1 MQTSSQ
7 SLMWTEI
14 ATAPA
19 TARRTKPRLMA
30 MTSRM
35 TASLSKN
42 E

>member
-1 MQTSSQ
+1 MSSQ
-7 SLMWTEI
+7 SLICTPM

-30 MTSRM
+30 RTSRI
-35 TASLSKN
+35 TTSLRLN